1 MNTPDAITQMAMQS
15 WKKLNNLL
23 AVLTEDQLAALIEAE
38 KAGKRRLDI
47 LKRVFKRL
55 QVLKN
60 KRETEAFMIEIAPQ

>member
-47 LKRVFKRL
+47 LKRVFQRL

-60 KRETEAFMIEIAPQ
+60 KRETEAFLTEIAS

>member
-23 AVLTEDQLAALIEAE
+23 TVLTEDQLAALIEAE
-38 KAGKRRLDI
+38 KVGKRRLDI
-47 LKRVFKRL
+47 LKRVFQRL

-60 KRETEAFMIEIAPQ
+60 KRETEAFLMEIAS